1 MSNTKQL
8 AVELRTFQCLQKS
21 HNFGRFG
28 RYFSW
33 WSGEIQRS
41 TVNGSVNREIVRRG
55 GFLNLSFDDK
65 GSIMADK
72 GFTV

>member
-1 MSNTKQL
+1 M
-8 AVELRTFQCLQKS
+8 
-21 HNFGRFG
+21 
-28 RYFSW
+28 
-33 WSGEIQRS
+33 
-41 TVNGSVNREIVRRG
+41 GSISNREIVRRG